1 MRTVRAVLLAI
12 VATLALAGGI
22 ASTADARS
30 GPHKAAPTTVGGP
43 SGSYDEQDPGDPG
56 LPPDQ

>member
-22 ASTADARS
+22 ASTANADTGRH
-30 GPHKAAPTTVGGP
+30 GAPSTTV
-43 SGSYDEQDPGDPG
+43 DQLDANDPG